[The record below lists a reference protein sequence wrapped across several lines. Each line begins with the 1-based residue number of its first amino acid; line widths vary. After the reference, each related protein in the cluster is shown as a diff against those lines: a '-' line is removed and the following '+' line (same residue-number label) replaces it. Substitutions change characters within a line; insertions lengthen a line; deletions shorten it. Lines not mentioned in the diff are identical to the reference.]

1 MSILSVEHINTGYD
15 KKQVLFD
22 INFDIKQGECVLL
35 VGSNGSGKSTLFKVI
50 YRCLDLFGKSGEII
64 FNDEDITKLTT
75 QQLIK
80 KGIVYI
86 PQKDELFEDLTV
98 LENLELSILH
108 LNNKKN
114 SKERIET
121 VLEQIPTLKQKL
133 KQEVNNL
140 SGGERKLLSLAMALL
155 NKPKVLLYDEPLSGL
170 SNKNIN
176 SLIVYL
182 KEIKEQG
189 TTLVLIEHRIKELLP
204 IIDRIIGLKLGH
216 KNTKKLIT
224 LEDIKTFLL

>member
-1 MSILSVEHINTGYD
+1 MSILSVKHINTGYD

-35 VGSNGSGKSTLFKVI
+35 VGSNGSGKSTLFKAI
-50 YRCLDLFGKSGEII
+50 YRCLDLFGKNGEII

-108 LNNKKN
+108 LNNKKETN
-114 SKERIET
+114 ERIKT
-121 VLEQIPTLKQKL
+121 VLEQISALKLKL
-133 KQEVNNL
+133 KQEINSL
-140 SGGERKLLSLAMALL
+140 SGGERKQLSLAMALL
-155 NKPKVLLYDEPLSGL
+155 NKPKVLLYDEPLAGL
-170 SNKNIN
+170 SRENIK

-189 TTLVLIEHRIKELLP
+189 TTLVLVEHRIKELLP
-204 IIDRIIGLKLGH
+204 LTDRVIGLKLGQQNEQEL
-216 KNTKKLIT
+216 NTI
-224 LEDIKTFLL
+224 ESIKTFLI

>member
-35 VGSNGSGKSTLFKVI
+35 VGSNGSGKSTLFKAI

-108 LNNKKN
+108 LNNKKD

-121 VLEQIPTLKQKL
+121 VLEQIPTLRQKL

-189 TTLVLIEHRIKELLP
+189 TTLVLVEHRIKELLP
-204 IIDRIIGLKLGH
+204 LTDRVIGLKLGQQN
-216 KNTKKLIT
+216 KQVLNTI
-224 LEDIKTFLL
+224 EEIKTFLV

>member
-1 MSILSVEHINTGYD
+1 MSILSVKHINTGYD

-22 INFDIKQGECVLL
+22 VNFDIKQGECVLL
-35 VGSNGSGKSTLFKVI
+35 VGSNGSGKSTLFKAI
-50 YRCLDLFGKSGEII
+50 YRNLDLWDKNGKI
-64 FNDEDITKLTT
+64 FYNNEDISKLTT
-75 QQLIK
+75 HQLIK

-108 LNNKKN
+108 LNNKKD
-114 SKERIET
+114 SKERIEP
-121 VLEQIPTLKQKL
+121 VLEQIPTLKQKI

-155 NKPKVLLYDEPLSGL
+155 NKPKVLLFDEPLAGL
-170 SNKNIN
+170 SDENIK
-176 SLIVYL
+176 IIIAYL
-182 KEIKEQG
+182 KEINEKG

-204 IIDRIIGLKLGH
+204 LTDRVIGLKLGLQN
-216 KNTKKLIT
+216 KEKLNTI
-224 LEDIKTFLL
+224 ESIKTFLI

>member
-1 MSILSVEHINTGYD
+1 MNILSVGHINTGYD

-35 VGSNGSGKSTLFKVI
+35 VGSNGSGKSTLFKAI
-50 YRCLDLFGKSGEII
+50 YRNLDLWNKNGKII
-64 FNDEDITKLTT
+64 YNDEDISKLKTH
-75 QQLIK
+75 QLIK

-108 LNNKKN
+108 LNNKKDT
-114 SKERIET
+114 KLRIKT
-121 VLEQIPTLKQKL
+121 VLEQIPTLKQEL
-133 KQEVNNL
+133 EQEVNNL

-155 NKPKVLLYDEPLSGL
+155 NQPKVLLYDEPLSGL
-170 SNKNIN
+170 SNENIK

-182 KEIKEQG
+182 KEIKEQE
-189 TTLVLIEHRIKELLP
+189 TTLVLVEHRIKELLP
-204 IIDRIIGLKLGH
+204 LTDRVIGLKLGQQN
-216 KNTKKLIT
+216 KQELNTI
-224 LEDIKTFLL
+224 ESIKTFLI

>member
-1 MSILSVEHINTGYD
+1 MSILSVEHINTGYN

-22 INFDIKQGECVLL
+22 INFDIKQSECVLL
-35 VGSNGSGKSTLFKVI
+35 VGSNGSGKSTLFKAI

-108 LNNKKN
+108 INNKKT
-114 SKERIET
+114 SEERIET

-133 KQEVNNL
+133 KQDVNNL

-155 NKPKVLLYDEPLSGL
+155 NKPKVLLFDEPLSGL
-170 SNKNIN
+170 SNENIK

-189 TTLVLIEHRIKELLP
+189 TTLVLVEHRIKELLP
-204 IIDRIIGLKLGH
+204 LADRIIGLKLGQQN
-216 KNTKKLIT
+216 KQELNTI
-224 LEDIKTFLL
+224 EEIKTFLV

>member
-35 VGSNGSGKSTLFKVI
+35 VGSNGSGKSTLFKAI
-50 YRCLDLFGKSGEII
+50 YRCLDLFGKSGEIL

-108 LNNKKN
+108 LNNKKD

-121 VLEQIPTLKQKL
+121 VIEQILTLKQKL

-155 NKPKVLLYDEPLSGL
+155 NQPKVLLYDEPLSGL
-170 SNKNIN
+170 SNENIK

-189 TTLVLIEHRIKELLP
+189 TTLVIVEHRIKELLP
-204 IIDRIIGLKLGH
+204 LADRVIGLKLGQQN
-216 KNTKKLIT
+216 KQELNTI
-224 LEDIKTFLL
+224 EEIKTFLV

>member
-1 MSILSVEHINTGYD
+1 MSILSVENINTGYN

-22 INFDIKQGECVLL
+22 INFEIEQGECVLL
-35 VGSNGSGKSTLFKVI
+35 VGSNGSGKSTLFKAI
-50 YRCLDLFGKSGEII
+50 YRSLDLWDKKGKIVY
-64 FNDEDITKLTT
+64 NDEYINKLTT
-75 QQLIK
+75 HQLIK

-108 LNNKKN
+108 LNDKKET
-114 SKERIET
+114 KERIKI
-121 VLEQIPTLKQKL
+121 VLEQISTLKQKL

-155 NKPKVLLYDEPLSGL
+155 NKPKVLLYDEPLAGL
-170 SNKNIN
+170 SGENIK

-189 TTLVLIEHRIKELLP
+189 TTLVLVEHRIKELFSLA
-204 IIDRIIGLKLGH
+204 DRVIGLKLGELYNNEL
-216 KNTKKLIT
+216 KS
-224 LEDIKTFLL
+224 LENIKTFML